1 MSMRCGL
8 QTLLE
13 AARFVE
19 LQEEFEK
26 QQLVTLHAAEPL
38 SNSKDA
44 VYHQPAS
51 VTLPS
56 SDLPASL
63 NHIEPP
69 STPPRQQQPPPPPPP
84 SLPSLP
90 PQPQHQQQHH
100 HHHQPQQHPLQ
111 LHQQAAPALIQ
122 QQQQQ
127 QQQQQLIHHYTYKP
141 TVAAPTVAAVVTTC
155 NTTNNVI
162 VVNNNHDDNV
172 AALSL
177 AQELKRRTGSGTREV
192 HNKLEKNRRAHL
204 KECFELLKKQ
214 VPASQDEKKT
224 SNLSILR
231 SAIRYI
237 QVLRRRERELEH
249 EMERLARDKIWA
261 QQRHAS
267 LKKELA
273 AKWDHID
280 FSKLLPD
287 LPPDGMTRKNAI
299 TTSINGDFETE
310 RDASMVTSDA
320 DDSKLSALYSSTS
333 SLSSSSPPTLP
344 LVSDITPHQVKVVST
359 SPMMGSTI
367 HIVPQTRNSSSL
379 PCNTLQQ
386 QTLTFVH
393 HKDALNQQ
401 DSTQAVLTKVSNGS
415 FTLYGDPKLTPNR
428 SKVSLAGIKIG
439 TSVIDHSNNTTTS
452 APIRLLQNNIIAS
465 QTSVVNRGPPTP
477 NHVITRPLLLTHHT
491 NSSPAHLVLSTASS
505 KAVTIPNQQLPPL
518 SNGHLLVK
526 PSAMVVMNSS
536 QPKSHHSGHKA

>member
-1 MSMRCGL
+1 MGVLILNVDTWVAPPKKKWIRHY
-8 QTLLE
+8 LLE
-13 AARFVE
+13 
-19 LQEEFEK
+19 
-26 QQLVTLHAAEPL
+26 EPL
-38 SNSKDA
+38 LSNKDA
-44 VYHQPAS
+44 GYHPTS

-69 STPPRQQQPPPPPPP
+69 STPPRQQLHHQATPVVLQQQHTLQLHQPQQQLQQPPPP
-84 SLPSLP
+84 
-90 PQPQHQQQHH
+90 
-100 HHHQPQQHPLQ
+100 
-111 LHQQAAPALIQ
+111 
-122 QQQQQ
+122 QQQ
-127 QQQQQLIHHYTYKP
+127 QQQQQLQLQLHQPLQQHHAVYKP
-141 TVAAPTVAAVVTTC
+141 SVTACTAVATANNNNNTTTTVALI
-155 NTTNNVI
+155 NSQ
-162 VVNNNHDDNV
+162 DDNV
-172 AALSL
+172 ATLSL

-249 EMERLARDKIWA
+249 EMERLAREKIWA

-287 LPPDGMTRKNAI
+287 LPPDVMTRKAPI
-299 TTSINGDFETE
+299 AATSINGDFETE

-344 LVSDITPHQVKVVST
+344 FISDIIPHQVQVVST

-379 PCNTLQQ
+379 PPNALQQ

-393 HKDALNQQ
+393 HKDALNQH
-401 DSTQAVLTKVSNGS
+401 DGTTQAVLTKVSNGS

-428 SKVSLAGIKIG
+428 SKMSLAGIKIG
-439 TSVIDHSNNTTTS
+439 TSVIDHSNNTAP
-452 APIRLLQNNIIAS
+452 APIRLLQNNIIAA
-465 QTSVVNRGPPTP
+465 QTSVVNRGQPTP
-477 NHVITRPLLLTHHT
+477 NHVITRPLLLTHHHT
-491 NSSPAHLVLSTASS
+491 NSAPAHLVLSTASS

-518 SNGHLLVK
+518 SNGHLIVK

>member
-1 MSMRCGL
+1 MTMGVLFLNVDAWVTPSPPKKKWIRHY
-8 QTLLE
+8 LLE
-13 AARFVE
+13 
-19 LQEEFEK
+19 
-26 QQLVTLHAAEPL
+26 EPL
-38 SNSKDA
+38 STDKDA
-44 VYHQPAS
+44 GYHPTS

-69 STPPRQQQPPPPPPP
+69 STPP
-84 SLPSLP
+84 
-90 PQPQHQQQHH
+90 
-100 HHHQPQQHPLQ
+100 
-111 LHQQAAPALIQ
+111 
-122 QQQQQ
+122 QQQ
-127 QQQQQLIHHYTYKP
+127 QQQQQLHQQLHRQQLQPKQQT
-141 TVAAPTVAAVVTTC
+141 AAVVTAA
-155 NTTNNVI
+155 VLPQLQQQHVVHHVYKPP
-162 VVNNNHDDNV
+162 VVNNAPNALITAVSTSSVVTAAAAPNSDDNV

-249 EMERLARDKIWA
+249 EMERLAREKIWA

-280 FSKLLPD
+280 FSKLIPE
-287 LPPDGMTRKNAI
+287 LPPDVATRKTTIA
-299 TTSINGDFETE
+299 TSINGDFETE
-310 RDASMVTSDA
+310 REASMATSDA

-344 LVSDITPHQVKVVST
+344 LVSETTPHQVQVVST

-379 PCNTLQQ
+379 PNNIQQ

-393 HKDALNQQ
+393 HKDALNQHEGT
-401 DSTQAVLTKVSNGS
+401 TQAVLTKVSNGS
-415 FTLYGDPKLTPNR
+415 FTLYGDPKIATNR
-428 SKVSLAGIKIG
+428 SKMSIAGIKISP
-439 TSVIDHSNNTTTS
+439 SVIDHSNNAAP
-452 APIRLLQNNIIAS
+452 APIRLLQNNILAN
-465 QTSVVNRGPPTP
+465 QASVVNRGQTTP
-477 NHVITRPLLLTHHT
+477 NHVITRPLLLTHHHT
-491 NSSPAHLVLSTASS
+491 NSSPAHLVLSTSSS
-505 KAVTIPNQQLPPL
+505 KAVTIPNQSIPPL

-526 PSAMVVMNSS
+526 PGAMVVMNNP

>member
-1 MSMRCGL
+1 VICLRLTRGRRRRRWLAWASMSMRCGL

-26 QQLVTLHAAEPL
+26 QQLVTLHAAEEPL

-44 VYHQPAS
+44 GYHPTS

-69 STPPRQQQPPPPPPP
+69 STPPRLLLQQPPPPP
-84 SLPSLP
+84 LP
-90 PQPQHQQQHH
+90 PPPPQQQAAPVLLQQQHH
-100 HHHQPQQHPLQ
+100 V
-111 LHQQAAPALIQ
+111 
-122 QQQQQ
+122 
-127 QQQQQLIHHYTYKP
+127 YKS
-141 TVAAPTVAAVVTTC
+141 AVVATAAAA
-155 NTTNNVI
+155 NNHNSVVS
-162 VVNNNHDDNV
+162 VVNNQDENV

-249 EMERLARDKIWA
+249 EMERLAREKIWA

-287 LPPDGMTRKNAI
+287 LPPDVMTRK
-299 TTSINGDFETE
+299 TTIATSISINGDFETE

-344 LVSDITPHQVKVVST
+344 LVSDITPHQVQVVST

-379 PCNTLQQ
+379 PPNTLQ

-401 DSTQAVLTKVSNGS
+401 DGTTQAVLTKVSNGS
-415 FTLYGDPKLTPNR
+415 FTLYGDPKNTPNR

-439 TSVIDHSNNTTTS
+439 QSVIDHSNTAST
-452 APIRLLQNNIIAS
+452 PIRLLQNNIISAQS
-465 QTSVVNRGPPTP
+465 SVVNRGQPTP
-477 NHVITRPLLLTHHT
+477 NHVITRPLLLTHHHT

-505 KAVTIPNQQLPPL
+505 KAVTIPSQQLPPL